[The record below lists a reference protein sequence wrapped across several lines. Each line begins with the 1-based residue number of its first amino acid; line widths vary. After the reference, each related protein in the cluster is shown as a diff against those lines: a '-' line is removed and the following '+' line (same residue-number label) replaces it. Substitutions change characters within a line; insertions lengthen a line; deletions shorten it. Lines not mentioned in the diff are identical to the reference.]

1 MRMKKFGYIVFAFSL
16 LPAWGNS
23 QSLTDSIF
31 IMPDSVRPFTL
42 ENFYLLITKD
52 HPVAKQ
58 AGLLNEFAR
67 QEIRLARGNFD
78 PKIEIQYLT
87 KMFDDTEYYN
97 MVNGSL
103 KFPSILPFD
112 PSIGIE
118 QNKGAYLNPE
128 RFISNQFDYQQFYA
142 GVSLPLGR
150 GLITDERRT
159 ALRQAELF
167 RSMAGADQIKM
178 INKLLLEAAKDYW
191 QWYFSYYN
199 YRLLNRGVV
208 VANDI
213 FKRVKI
219 NYELGEAAPVDTIQA
234 QITLQQRLIEQQEAM
249 LNFQNSGIQLSTYL
263 WDSLNNPLT
272 LVLQWIPVLQ
282 PDPRILDLQYREHLV
297 EQARQNHPDLRK
309 LSIKLQQLDV
319 DKKLAVEFIKPKLDL
334 SYYFLN
340 QPFNP
345 DWNPSFTTGNDY
357 KFGLDFSFPILIRKE
372 RAKLA
377 QAKLKI
383 NTTEFEKSLAERQ
396 IINDINAT
404 YNSLTNT
411 LAVLGQQTRMVQN
424 YERLLQAELLNL
436 ESGESDL
443 FKINIQQEKVLQSQS
458 KMIKL
463 MTEVEKQKAIL
474 YWTAGMRNLSRD

>member
-1 MRMKKFGYIVFAFSL
+1 MKKFKYLVFVISL
-16 LPAWGNS
+16 FPILGNS

-42 ENFYLLITKD
+42 ENFYLLITKN
-52 HPVAKQ
+52 HPVARQ
-58 AGLLNEFAR
+58 AELLNDFAR

-97 MVNGSL
+97 LMNGSL

-128 RFISNQFDYQQFYA
+128 RYISNQFDYQQFYA

-167 RSMAGADQIKM
+167 RSMVSADQVKM
-178 INKLLLEAAKDYW
+178 INKLLLDAAKDYW
-191 QWYFSYYN
+191 LWYFSYCN
-199 YRLLNRGVV
+199 YRLQNTGVA
-208 VANDI
+208 VASDI
-213 FKRVKI
+213 YKRVKI
-219 NYELGEAAPVDTIQA
+219 NYALGEAAAVDTIQA
-234 QITLQQRLIEQQEAM
+234 QITLQQRLIEQQEAW
-249 LNFQNSGIQLSTYL
+249 LDFQNTGIQLGTYL
-263 WDSLNNPLT
+263 WDSLNNPLV
-272 LVLQWIPVLQ
+272 LDLQWVPVLQ
-282 PDPRILDLQYREHLV
+282 SDHRILDLEYREHLV
-297 EQARQNHPDLRK
+297 EQARENHPDLLK
-309 LSIKLQQLDV
+309 LRVKLQQLDV
-319 DKKLAVEFIKPKLDL
+319 DRKLAAEFIKPKLDL
-334 SYYFLN
+334 NYYFLN
-340 QPFNP
+340 QSFNP
-345 DWNPSFTTGNDY
+345 EWNPSFSIGNDY
-357 KFGLDFSFPILIRKE
+357 KFGLDFSFPVFIRKE
-372 RAKLA
+372 RAILA

-383 NTTEFEKSLAERQ
+383 NSTEFEKSLAERQ

-404 YNSLTNT
+404 YNALTNT
-411 LAVLGQQTRMVQN
+411 LSVLGQQTRMVQN

-443 FKINIQQEKVLQSQS
+443 FKINVQQEKVLQSQS

-474 YWTAGMRNLSRD
+474 YWTAGVRNLTRE